1 MPNDSTLSECVWHMP
16 LSLPG
21 DGGAYAQWLHPEW
34 MCMTYASFS
43 ARWWRC
49 LCPMTPP
56 WVNVYDICLFLC
68 QVMGVP
74 MPNDSTLSEC
84 VWHMPLSLPGD
95 GGAYAQWLHPEWM
108 CMTYVSCSARWCR
121 CLCSMISPWV
131 NVYDICLFLCQVMEV
146 PMPNDS
152 TLSECASVEGMD
164 HTHSQTMDM
173 TTAKGHISMGPGG
186 LNHTQSQSM
195 EMTMANG
202 RISMGPAGLD
212 KTQSQSSME
221 MTMPSGRISLGPGG
235 LNLTQ
240 SQTMDMTVAK
250 GRISLGPG
258 SLDHSHSRAMEMTL
272 AEGHSS
278 KVQGDLNSTAMDMTL
293 PVGLLQMGQ

>member
-68 QVMGVP
+68 QVMEVP

-84 VWHMPLSLPGD
+84 VWHMSLSLPGD

-108 CMTYVSCSARWCR
+108 CMTYASFSARWWR
-121 CLCSMISPWV
+121 CLCPMTPPWV

-152 TLSECASVEGMD
+152 TLSECVWHMSLSLPGDGGAYAQWLHPEWMCMTYASF
-164 HTHSQTMDM
+164 SARWWRCLCPM
-173 TTAKGHISMGPGG
+173 TPPWVNVYDIC
-186 LNHTQSQSM
+186 
-195 EMTMANG
+195 
-202 RISMGPAGLD
+202 
-212 KTQSQSSME
+212 
-221 MTMPSGRISLGPGG
+221 
-235 LNLTQ
+235 
-240 SQTMDMTVAK
+240 
-250 GRISLGPG
+250 
-258 SLDHSHSRAMEMTL
+258 
-272 AEGHSS
+272 
-278 KVQGDLNSTAMDMTL
+278 
-293 PVGLLQMGQ
+293 LLLCQVM